1 MTTMASKP
9 KVAFIGLGAMG
20 IGMAIHLLDD
30 GFAVTGFDVNP
41 MALEKL
47 LAMGGTAASS
57 PKECAQG
64 ASFVICMVANSTQ
77 TENAFFAD
85 STGAVFG
92 LTQNTVVILCSTVA
106 PGFPVKILDRI
117 HQEFQRPDIQLVDC
131 PVSGGTI
138 RAARGTLTIL
148 SSGRTDVLRTAQPI
162 LKSMSENLY
171 EIEGGL
177 GAANKVKLIN
187 QHLAGVHIAASAE
200 AMGLAA
206 TLGVNTKEFYETVVK
221 GPACSWMFENRV
233 PHMLLNDWTPHSAIG
248 IFVKDMRIVTSEGLL
263 QDFPL
268 YIASATERLYQYA
281 ARMGYEKDD
290 DASLVRIFLAQTPSL
305 VSEARHI
312 QSPESSHS
320 SELICGLLETVHTLA
335 AVEALALGNKLGI
348 STSTLASII
357 SNAAGASESFKKVAT
372 RIMAGDIVSGCTI
385 TQTRD
390 TLKEVIN
397 LAQVHNYPLQL
408 AATTFQL
415 LQQAVIYG
423 LGGEGQA
430 ALLKLWTTSDLSV
443 KPLHITEYDPI
454 PLSELSSKI
463 PQSEEN
469 AQKLLCNIQT
479 HLQAEHNCKLVV
491 LDDDPTG
498 TQTCH
503 DINVLT
509 MWDVDLLASEFRS
522 DSRGFFI
529 LTNSRALPPNEAHAL
544 VSEVL
549 RNVSKAADMTGKTF
563 EVVLRGDST
572 LRGHFLKEVQSHIDT
587 IGSPDAWI
595 LAPFFGPGARYTIDD
610 IQYVGDRDVL
620 VPAAKTP
627 YAKDKTFGYKSSN
640 LREWVREKAG
650 SRFSSTEI
658 LSVTLEEIRN
668 GGISAI
674 KQKLLNVPKG
684 GILIVNAVQAEDMLM
699 FSLALLE
706 GTHRYFVT
714 SIHSFTFTQTN
725 FSLKVSKEHQ
735 LRFAYRTGA
744 SFVSSRLGIPER
756 PVILPSQIPNFK
768 PTKHTGGLIV
778 AGSYVPKSTK
788 QMESLIE
795 RRGGNLTTLIV
806 EVPAL
811 LIELQQCAD
820 IFTMIRHSLVLQGV
834 VTRASEDLQN
844 GRDVL
849 IMTSRDLVTLDSIN
863 TSVSETSKQITN
875 LDINSISATALV
887 HIVRN
892 LSVCP
897 RYLLAKGG
905 VTSSDAATAGIAIKR
920 ATVLGQAAPGVPVWW
935 CQREEDLKTQDQG
948 GREIKWTEIPLII
961 FPGNVGDENTL
972 ADVVERW
979 AV

>member
-1 MTTMASKP
+1 MASKP
-9 KVAFIGLGAMG
+9 QVAFIGLGAMG

-57 PKECAQG
+57 PRECAQG
-64 ASFVICMVANSTQ
+64 ASFTVCMVANSTQ
-77 TENAFFAD
+77 TEDAFFAE

-106 PGFPVKILDRI
+106 PGFPVKILDRF
-117 HQEFQRPDIQLVDC
+117 HREFRRPDIQLVDC

-138 RAARGTLTIL
+138 RAAQGLLTIL
-148 SSGRTDVLRTAQPI
+148 SSGRSDVLRTAQPI

-206 TLGVNTKEFYETVVK
+206 TLGLNTKDFYDTVVK
-221 GPACSWMFENRV
+221 SPACSWMFKNRV
-233 PHMLLNDWTPHSAIG
+233 PHMLLNDWTPHSAIS
-248 IFVKDMRIVTSEGLL
+248 IFVKDMRIVTPEGLL

-281 ARMGYEKDD
+281 ARIGYERDD

-305 VSEARHI
+305 VSEATHMRNP
-312 QSPESSHS
+312 QSSHS

-348 STSTLASII
+348 PTSTLSSII

-372 RIMAGDIVSGCTI
+372 TIMAGDIVSGCTI

-390 TLKEVIN
+390 MLKEVIN
-397 LAQVHNYPLQL
+397 LAQAHSYPLQIT
-408 AATTFQL
+408 ATTFQL

-423 LGGEGQA
+423 LGGEGQS

-443 KPLHITEYDPI
+443 EPLHITEYDPI

-469 AQKLLCNIQT
+469 PQNLLCKIQA
-479 HLQAEHNCKLVV
+479 HLQAEHNCKLIV
-491 LDDDPTG
+491 LDDDPTE

-509 MWDVDLLASEFRS
+509 MWDVDILASEFRS

-549 RNVSKAADMTGKTF
+549 RNVSKAANMTGKTF
-563 EVVLRGDST
+563 EVVLRGDSK
-572 LRGHFLKEVQSHIDT
+572 LRGHFLEQVQSHIDA

-627 YAKDKTFGYKSSN
+627 YAEDKTFGYKSSN

-650 SRFSSTEI
+650 SRFSSTDI

-684 GILIVNAVQAEDMLM
+684 GICIVNAVQAEDMLT

-706 GTHRYFVT
+706 VR
-714 SIHSFTFTQTN
+714 
-725 FSLKVSKEHQ
+725 KERQ
-735 LRFAYRTGA
+735 LPFAYLTGA

-768 PTKHTGGLIV
+768 PIRHSGGLIV

-788 QMESLIE
+788 QIQSLIE
-795 RRGGNLTTLIV
+795 RSGSNLTTHIV

-811 LIELQQCAD
+811 LIELQKYSD
-820 IFTMIRHSLVLQGV
+820 IPTMLRRSLVLQEA
-834 VTRASEDLQN
+834 VTRASEDLRGGQ
-844 GRDVL
+844 DVL
-849 IMTSRDLVTLDSIN
+849 VMTSRDLVTLDSVN
-863 TSVSETSKQITN
+863 TLASETSKQITN
-875 LDINSISATALV
+875 LDINSVAATALV

-905 VTSSDAATAGIAIKR
+905 VTSSDAATAGIAIER
-920 ATVLGQAAPGVPVWW
+920 ATVLGQAAPGVPIWW
-935 CQREEDLKTQDQG
+935 CQSEENLKSQDQG
-948 GREIKWTEIPLII
+948 GREIKWTEIPLTI

-972 ADVVERW
+972 AEVVERW